1 MREPLIQAV
10 FDWQK
15 IKTVIDWKC
24 LVLNHN
30 HGVISWYKITP
41 KMSIWPIQISPL
53 IYENPPPNGVDLPL
67 AKISEHDK
75 VWGHSP
81 QPNRQG
87 KKIYALSSEFE
98 RYSERLGACS
108 GFLWFGFENGLKL
121 KSAPFCH
128 VRAVLCASGENRYFG
143 KPWCI
148 RPMTKSK
155 SCTLA
160 TVGYS

>member
-41 KMSIWPIQISPL
+41 KMSIWPIQISPINL
-53 IYENPPPNGVDLPL
+53 WKSAPKWGRFTPCQNIRAWQGL
-67 AKISEHDK
+67 
-75 VWGHSP
+75 GHSP

-155 SCTLA
+155 SCTLH